1 MPAFLQGTMLKAAKD
16 GLTPQVV
23 LETILRGLFEAT
35 IVNGR
40 TVIRTA
46 EAAGSTDFVLPEGLT
61 PIEVMNLASLTLAY
75 VLAQPDPSHPALPR
89 IVKRFRFTF
98 DRAQL

>member
-1 MPAFLQGTMLKAAKD
+1 MPTLTMPAFLQGAVLKAAKD

-46 EAAGSTDFVLPEGLT
+46 EAAGPPTS
-61 PIEVMNLASLTLAY
+61 SC
-75 VLAQPDPSHPALPR
+75 PR
-89 IVKRFRFTF
+89 
-98 DRAQL
+98 A